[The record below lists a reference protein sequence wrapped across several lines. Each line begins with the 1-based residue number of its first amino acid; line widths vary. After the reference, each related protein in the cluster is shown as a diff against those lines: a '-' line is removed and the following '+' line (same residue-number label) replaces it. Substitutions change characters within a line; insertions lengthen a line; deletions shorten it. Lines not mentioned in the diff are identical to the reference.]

1 MRYLNDKDRRALQLA
16 DHLQKAIQQWLSY
29 RGADQSFT
37 VSPFVDPAGQPAV
50 IVTMNAHLACALID
64 SINEQRALATRQP
77 NPEGTS
83 RPLLP

>member
-1 MRYLNDKDRRALQLA
+1 MRYLSDKDRRALQLA
-16 DHLQKAIQQWLSY
+16 DHLQKAIQQWLSH
-29 RGADQSFT
+29 RGVDQSFT

-64 SINEQRALATRQP
+64 SINEQHALATRQP
-77 NPEGTS
+77 SPEGTS